1 MIKWVK
7 SLISDLER
15 KCRGVGSEM
24 KIQVWFF
31 WRGFNGRARLFDHD
45 FFIMTFSSCWL
56 LRLKLFIFERSRY
69 FFVILVRLFI
79 VGAFWGLQRHFWFR
93 CYFLWLRSR
102 CCFLG
107 CFLMIS
113 TQTFDHA
120 FFEVLLLIIK
130 TKIYFYYYDKL
141 LWYGFWFFASYFLK
155 IGHSLFNFR

>member
-1 MIKWVK
+1 MWGLKWRFKCGFSGEALMV
-7 SLISDLER
+7 ER
-15 KCRGVGSEM
+15 
-24 KIQVWFF
+24 
-31 WRGFNGRARLFDHD
+31 D
-45 FFIMTFSSCWL
+45 FLIMTFSSWL
-56 LRLKLFIFERSRY
+56 FHHVDFWDWNCLFLKDQGTFLWSWWGFLS
-69 FFVILVRLFI
+69 
-79 VGAFWGLQRHFWFR
+79 WGLFEDCNAIFWFR